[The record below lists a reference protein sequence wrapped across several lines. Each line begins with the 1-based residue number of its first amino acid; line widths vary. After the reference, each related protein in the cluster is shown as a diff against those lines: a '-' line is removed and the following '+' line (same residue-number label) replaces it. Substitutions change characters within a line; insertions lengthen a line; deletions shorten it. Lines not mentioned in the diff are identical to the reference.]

1 MYLNTRP
8 NTVFGS
14 CIKEKKKSILL
25 LHNYLRCLWKYV
37 LILSLCSY
45 GPVWFHLKNILLP
58 PFMGFFDL
66 VSQTTLHCAE
76 LSVKILLL
84 VTVHPGAKLC
94 LMQLPG
100 FFVLF
105 QNSNFSNPFSFSPT
119 CIITDQ
125 TSRAGND
132 HPIHFKSRRTL
143 AVLFSSR
150 VYFEGEGKEKEK
162 MSMFHKNTILR
173 YNDRT
178 RCGKVCGFTPERKK
192 IPQVQTT
199 LRKG

>member
-1 MYLNTRP
+1 M
-8 NTVFGS
+8 
-14 CIKEKKKSILL
+14 
-25 LHNYLRCLWKYV
+25 RCLWKYV
-37 LILSLCSY
+37 LILSLGSY
-45 GPVWFHLKNILLP
+45 RPVWFHLKNILLP

-84 VTVHPGAKLC
+84 VTVRPGATLC

-125 TSRAGND
+125 TRRAGSD
-132 HPIHFKSRRTL
+132 HPIHLKSRQTL

-150 VYFEGEGKEKEK
+150 VYCEGEGKEDC
-162 MSMFHKNTILR
+162 L
-173 YNDRT
+173 
-178 RCGKVCGFTPERKK
+178 
-192 IPQVQTT
+192 PQKYHFAV
-199 LRKG
+199 